1 MKAHRTDGV
10 SLFFGLLFV
19 TLAVWWLLAQ
29 LLDLAL
35 PAIGWFLAGGLIL
48 VGLFGLLGALRSGRH
63 ASEPGQPVTAV
74 PAPTDPTSG
83 VPAPTGPTSAP
94 PVPGTVAPGYG
105 PVEPVTAPP
114 AAGDERSP

>member
-10 SLFFGLLFV
+10 SLFFGLLFL

-63 ASEPGQPVTAV
+63 APGADRPVTAPPG
-74 PAPTDPTSG
+74 PAGPTSG
-83 VPAPTGPTSAP
+83 APVPTGPTSAP
-94 PVPGTVAPGYG
+94 PARETGAAGYD

-114 AAGDERSP
+114 APGER